1 MPSWSSSR
9 PSAELSPLAPEERRI
24 PAELGLLALLALA
37 VLAWFGGF
45 PSLGVSAP
53 LAAVAVLGA
62 FACAWWALRPLPRPV
77 PGAETLAVLA
87 LALAYRLPA
96 LLHPWGWVNTDGAYG
111 AFVALGLLA
120 GARPAPVFTI
130 GANYQGTLKGHLA
143 ALFSLV
149 SGAEDLSRMLVLA
162 SLVLDL
168 LFIVATMALA
178 RRIGGRAA
186 ALAAGL
192 YLALG
197 PKFLT
202 VFSLNSVG
210 QYVDVLALGGLALAL
225 LPPLLQDEPSP
236 RDRLRALAVGLLLG
250 AAFWQ
255 QPVATCYAI
264 AAFAALALR
273 RGPGARPRWGWTIA
287 GLLVGALPVV
297 VWNLRHGWASGEVMG
312 PDSAGLRAQAEA
324 LPYLVRRTLDTSL
337 PVLAGVSPGHPWL
350 AVAGGAIRI
359 LAGLLVPAALVAFLA
374 LRGRGIVT
382 SVHAGRPAPALLPPL
397 LLAACLGLVWATA
410 AGAVYARPR
419 YLLPVMAATAIHIG
433 VVWSHLW
440 SRARAAAA
448 VVLAALL
455 ALNVTG
461 MWSRLRD
468 GGPTSDYYR
477 SVLRSLETKGVRTGY
492 ADFSLA
498 APLTMFTRERI
509 LLSSRLGP
517 TPAYEPE
524 EMTARVAREGPDA
537 YVLRPDDDPDRFAA
551 VLKDLGVGYRVDLDP
566 VPVFYGFSRR
576 VRVEEVHGFRGET
589 PTQPGPEEE

>member
-1 MPSWSSSR
+1 LSS
-9 PSAELSPLAPEERRI
+9 LAPEDRRI

-45 PSLGVSAP
+45 PSLGVSAVA
-53 LAAVAVLGA
+53 AAVAVLAALG
-62 FACAWWALRPLPRPV
+62 CAGWALRPLPRLSVAP
-77 PGAETLAVLA
+77 ETLAVLA
-87 LALAYRLPA
+87 VALVYRLPA
-96 LLHPWGWVNTDGAYG
+96 VLFPWGWVNTDGAYG
-111 AFVALGLLA
+111 AFVALRLLA
-120 GARPAPVFTI
+120 GVRPAPVFTI

-162 SLVLDL
+162 SLLLDL
-168 LFIVATMALA
+168 VFIAATMRLA

-186 ALAAGL
+186 GLASGL

-225 LPPLLQDEPSP
+225 LPHLLQDEPSP
-236 RDRLRALAVGLLLG
+236 RDRSRALAVGLLLG

-264 AAFAALALR
+264 AVFVALVLR
-273 RGPGARPRWGWTIA
+273 RGPGMRARWGWTIA
-287 GLLVGALPVV
+287 GVLVGALPVV
-297 VWNLRHGWASGEVMG
+297 LWNLRHGWATSAVMS

-324 LPYLVRRTLDTSL
+324 LPYLVRRTVDTSF

-350 AVAGGAIRI
+350 ALGSRAVRTA
-359 LAGLLVPAALVAFLA
+359 AGLLIPAAFTAFLV
-374 LRGRGIVT
+374 LRGREIV
-382 SVHAGRPAPALLPPL
+382 SSARSGRPSPAVLPPL
-397 LLAACLGLVWATA
+397 LLVACLALVWATA
-410 AGAVYARPR
+410 SGAVYGRPR
-419 YLLPVMAATAIHIG
+419 YLLPVMAATAVHIG
-433 VVWSHLW
+433 VVWSAMW
-440 SRARAAAA
+440 SRARVVAAG
-448 VVLAALL
+448 VLALVL
-455 ALNVTG
+455 ALNVAG
-461 MWSRLRD
+461 MWSRLND

-477 SVLRSLETKGVRTGY
+477 SVLRSLENKGIRTGY
-492 ADFSLA
+492 ADFSLS
-498 APLTMFTRERI
+498 APITMFTRERI

-537 YVLRPDDDPDRFAA
+537 YVLRPDDDPERFAA
-551 VLKDLGVGYRVDLDP
+551 VLKELGVGYRIDLDP

-576 VRVEEVHGFRGET
+576 VRVEEVHGFRGDT
-589 PTQPGPEEE
+589 PPTRVPEDQ

>member
-1 MPSWSSSR
+1 LSS
-9 PSAELSPLAPEERRI
+9 LAPEDRRF
-24 PAELGLLALLALA
+24 PAALGLLGLLALA

-62 FACAWWALRPLPRPV
+62 LACAWWALRPLPRPR
-77 PGAETLAVLA
+77 PGPDTIAVIAVA
-87 LALAYRLPA
+87 LVYRLPA
-96 LLHPWGWVNTDGAYG
+96 LVHPWGWVNTDGAYG
-111 AFVALGLLA
+111 AFVALRLLA
-120 GARPAPVFTI
+120 GVRPAPVFTI

-162 SLVLDL
+162 SALLDL
-168 LFIVATMALA
+168 VFIVATMALA
-178 RRIGGRAA
+178 RRLGGRAA
-186 ALAAGL
+186 AVAAGL

-225 LPPLLQDEPSP
+225 VAPLLQADPSP

-264 AAFAALALR
+264 AVFGALALR
-273 RGPGARPRWGWTIA
+273 RGPGGRTRWGWTIA
-287 GLLVGALPVV
+287 GALVGALPVV
-297 VWNLRHGWASGEVMG
+297 LWNLRHGWATGAVMS

-324 LPYLVRRTLDTSL
+324 LPYLVGRTVDTSV

-350 AVAGGAIRI
+350 VLSARAVRTA
-359 LAGLLVPAALVAFLA
+359 AGLLIPAALVAFLA
-374 LRGRGIVT
+374 LRGREIV
-382 SVHAGRPAPALLPPL
+382 SSLRSGRPSPALLPPIL
-397 LLAACLGLVWATA
+397 LVACLALVWATA
-410 AGAVYARPR
+410 SGAVYGRPR
-419 YLLPVMAATAIHIG
+419 YLLPVMAATAVHIG
-433 VVWSHLW
+433 VVWGALW
-440 SRARAAAA
+440 SRARVAA
-448 VVLAALL
+448 VGALALIL

-461 MWSRLRD
+461 MWSRLND

-477 SVLRSLETKGVRTGY
+477 SVLRSLENKGIRTGY
-492 ADFSLA
+492 ADFSLS

-524 EMTARVAREGPDA
+524 EQTARVAREGPDA
-537 YVLRPDDDPDRFAA
+537 YVLRPDDDPAKFET
-551 VLKDLGVGYRVDLDP
+551 VLKGLGVTYQVDLDP
-566 VPVFYGFSRR
+566 IPVFYGFSRR
-576 VRVEEVHGFRGET
+576 VRVEEVHGFRGDT
-589 PTQPGPEEE
+589 PAAGLPDEE